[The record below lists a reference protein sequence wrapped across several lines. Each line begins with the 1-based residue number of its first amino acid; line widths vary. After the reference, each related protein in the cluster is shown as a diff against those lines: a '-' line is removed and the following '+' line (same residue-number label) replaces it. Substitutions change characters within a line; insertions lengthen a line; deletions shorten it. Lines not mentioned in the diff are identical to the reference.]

1 MTQPALS
8 ARDLLRWPPTVDVAA
23 GGRAFGLGRST
34 AYALARSDQFPCKVI
49 RAGRSYRVITAD
61 LLRVL
66 NICSDNSDG
75 AGAGTPTPSETPR
88 STSAN

>member
-1 MTQPALS
+1 MTQQTLS
-8 ARDLLRWPPTVDVAA
+8 AGDLRRWPPTVDVEA

-34 AYALARSDQFPCKVI
+34 AYALARSGQFPCKVI

-66 NICSDNSDG
+66 DIDSDSSDG
-75 AGAGTPTPSETPR
+75 AGAATPTPSETPR